1 MKISS
6 YFILILIVLST
17 KLSANEG
24 MWLPIFLAQLNEAE
38 MKQMG
43 MKISASD
50 IYDINKG
57 SLKDAI
63 VSLGGFCTAEVIS
76 NKGLILT
83 NHHCGY
89 DAIQDHTTLEKNYLK
104 DGFWAYKQEQELENK
119 GLTATFIKR
128 MEDVTAI
135 ILNNVAADMSE
146 SDRQS
151 TIDKNI
157 AKLRKDAVKE
167 AWQELVIRPFFDGNQ
182 YFMFVVETFRD
193 VRLVGAPPSSIGKFG
208 SDTDNWVWP
217 RHTGDFS
224 MFRIYADKNNRPAEY
239 STNNVP
245 YTPLQSLKIS
255 LDGMEEG
262 DFTMVMG
269 FPGRTQE
276 YLPSG
281 AVAQTQDIIDPTRI
295 TMRDHALKVMDGY
308 MRKNESI
315 KIQYAPK
322 YASVANGWKK
332 WIGEVQGLKAKKA
345 VEKKINYET
354 EFNSLLNTDPLIKKK
369 YGGQLEQ
376 LNLLYKQLEPY
387 VKIRESY
394 RELFSSVM
402 SLNACSNWRS
412 ILTSYDKLGEKAIAD
427 KKQNLLD
434 YTNNNFKENNIE
446 VDKALLKDLIAL
458 YVQMVGI
465 ENIGKEN
472 ALLITKYKNDYSKLV
487 DDLLKKS
494 IFYDQNKILKLI
506 DGKPADLA
514 KNIGKDKL
522 YLFTNDIMTHYYNAI
537 EPNLNKI
544 QPEIT
549 RYQRKYMQAQMD
561 AFATKKFY
569 PDANS
574 TLRVTYGKVASYEPR
589 DGVKYNTQT
598 YLEGML
604 EKYIP
609 GDYEFDMPAKLIDL
623 CKKKDYGQ
631 YGTNGK
637 MPLALIGSNHTTGG
651 NSGSPA
657 LDAYGNLIGLNFDRV
672 WEGTMSDIN
681 YDASICRNI
690 MVDVRFVLFII
701 DKYAGAT
708 NLISELNLVHPKGK

>member
-1 MKISS
+1 MQK
-6 YFILILIVLST
+6 YFIVLLIILSSKLI
-17 KLSANEG
+17 ANEG

-43 MKISASD
+43 LKINAAD
-50 IYDINKG
+50 IYDVNKG

-76 NKGLILT
+76 DKGLILT

-135 ILNNVAADMSE
+135 VLNNITPNMTE
-146 SDRQS
+146 QDRQS
-151 TIDKNI
+151 MIDKNI
-157 AKLRKDAVKE
+157 ATLKKNAVKE
-167 AWQELVIRPFFDGNQ
+167 AWQDLVIRPFFDGNQ

-224 MFRIYADKNNRPAEY
+224 MFRIYADKNNRPADY
-239 STNNVP
+239 ATTNIP
-245 YTPLQSLKIS
+245 YTPLRSLKIS

-295 TMRDHALKVMDGY
+295 SMRDKALKVMDGF

-322 YASVANGWKK
+322 YASIANGWKK
-332 WIGEVQGLKAKKA
+332 WIGEVQGLKAKNA
-345 VEKKINYET
+345 VEKKKNYET
-354 EFNSLLNTDPLIKKK
+354 DYNQLLAADTKLNSQYK
-369 YGGQLEQ
+369 GQLEQ
-376 LNLLYKQLEPY
+376 LNLLYKQIEPY
-387 VKIRESY
+387 VKTRDSY
-394 RELFSSVM
+394 RELFSTVM

-412 ILTSYDKLGEKAIAD
+412 ILTSFDKVGDKAITD
-427 KKQNLLD
+427 KKQNLID

-446 VDKALLKDLIAL
+446 VDKVLLKELIAL
-458 YVQMVGI
+458 HVQMVGI

-472 ALLITKYKNDYSKLV
+472 ALLIAKYKGDYGKLT

-494 IFYDQNKILKLI
+494 IIYDQFKILKLL
-506 DGKPADLA
+506 DDKPSNLV
-514 KNIGKDKL
+514 KSIGKDKM
-522 YLFTNDIMTHYYNAI
+522 YMFANEIMTHYYTTI

-549 RYQRKYMQAQMD
+549 RYQRTYMQAQMD
-561 AFATKKFY
+561 AFTTKKFY

-598 YLEGML
+598 YLEGMM

-609 GDYEFDMPAKLIDL
+609 GDYEFDMPTKLIDL

-708 NLISELNLVHPKGK
+708 NLISELNLVHPKR